1 MSATVDA
8 EKISAYFGN
17 CPTLYVPGR
26 TFPVD
31 VRYLEDA
38 VELTNWHITENSP
51 YARRRTYVIMNL
63 LFCSMLESQ
72 FTINFTRGRAVQN
85 GQKI

>member
-51 YARRRTYVIMNL
+51 YARRRTYATMNL
-63 LFCSMLESQ
+63 LFFSMLVSQ
-72 FTINFTRGRAVQN
+72 FTINFTKGKVVQN

>member
-8 EKISAYFGN
+8 DKISAYFGN

-26 TFPVD
+26 TFPVE

-38 VELTNWHITENSP
+38 VQLTNWHITENSP
-51 YARRRTYVIMNL
+51 YARRRTYMMMNII
-63 LFCSMLESQ
+63 FCSMLELQ
-72 FTINFTRGRAVQN
+72 FMINFTKEKVVQN
-85 GQKI
+85 GLRI